1 VVSVWERLDRYQRG
15 HRWLGLPLSVIYKFA
30 DDQGAYLAALI
41 THYGF
46 LSLFPLLLILSTTLG
61 FLLPDNPGLQQQL
74 IGSALVQFPIIGD
87 QLTSSTQ
94 PLRGSG
100 AGLVVGIAVAFYGGL
115 GVAVAIQNAFNQV
128 WGVSVHQRPD
138 PLRARL
144 RSLWLL
150 VLLGAGV
157 LVTTALSGVAGGATE
172 FSAQLGVGV
181 RVLAVGVSV
190 VANAGLFVFAFRALT
205 AREISVREVL
215 PGALMAAAMCQVLQ
229 WVGTWYVSYE
239 LRGSSQVYGLFGIVL
254 GLLAWIYLQAL
265 VVVLAAELN
274 VVLARRLWPRALLT
288 PFVEDVDL
296 TSADRRSYRTYATTQ
311 RYREAEHIT
320 VEFHDPGRDRST
332 NGDPTKDELPQDD
345 VGEDRTRASG
355 SDVPGSSPP

>member
-1 VVSVWERLDRYQRG
+1 VVNVWERLDRYQRR

-61 FLLPDNPGLQQQL
+61 FLLPDNPYLQQQL

-87 QLTSSTQ
+87 QLTSSAK

-100 AGLVVGIAVAFYGGL
+100 AGLAIGIAVALYGAL

-138 PLRARL
+138 PLRSRL
-144 RSLWLL
+144 RSLRLL
-150 VLLGAGV
+150 VLLGGGV
-157 LVTTALSGVAGGATE
+157 LVTTALSALSGGASE
-172 FSAQLGVGV
+172 ISAQLGVGV
-181 RVLAVGVSV
+181 QVLATAVSMA
-190 VANAGLFVFAFRALT
+190 ANAGLFVLAFRALT
-205 AREISVREVL
+205 ARELSVRNVL
-215 PGALMAAAMCQVLQ
+215 PGALMAALVCQILQ
-229 WVGTWYVSYE
+229 WAGTWYVSYE

-296 TSADRRSYRTYATTQ
+296 TSADRRSYRSYATTQ
-311 RYREAEHIT
+311 RYRESEHIT
-320 VEFHDPGRDRST
+320 VEFNDP
-332 NGDPTKDELPQDD
+332 N
-345 VGEDRTRASG
+345 EDRATENAPAEDG
-355 SDVPGSSPP
+355 PGQP

>member
-1 VVSVWERLDRYQRG
+1 MWERLDRYQRR
-15 HRWLGLPLSVIYKFA
+15 HRWLGLPLSVIYKFV

-61 FLLPDNPGLQQQL
+61 FLLPDNPNLQQQL

-100 AGLVVGIAVAFYGGL
+100 AGLVVGIAVALYGGL

-128 WGVSVHQRPD
+128 WGVSVNERPD
-138 PLRARL
+138 PVRARL

-150 VLLGAGV
+150 VLLGVGV
-157 LVTTALSGVAGGATE
+157 LVITTLSALASGATE
-172 FSAQLGVGV
+172 FSADLGVGV
-181 RVLAVGVSV
+181 RVLAVGVSTA
-190 VANAGLFVFAFRALT
+190 ANAGLFVLAFRVLT

-215 PGALMAAAMCQVLQ
+215 PGALMAAVMCQVLQ

-274 VVLARRLWPRALLT
+274 VVLAQRLWPRALLT

-311 RYREAEHIT
+311 RYRESEHIT
-320 VEFHDPGRDRST
+320 VEFNDASENRST
-332 NGDPTKDELPQDD
+332 KSDPSKDELTEDDD
-345 VGEDRTRASG
+345 VGDGTPQESDAS
-355 SDVPGSSPP
+355 SSSPS